1 MRFYEIYLRQCTYLL
16 PDAAQPMQLVVL
28 THSVAAIGTPEE
40 EEEEEQQ
47 QQQQQQT
54 QHVQRQGT
62 GKERNGQWQHV
73 KPAGKT
79 QGDIAGSCL
88 SALFVPLSAEAIAR

>member
-1 MRFYEIYLRQCTYLL
+1 MRYYEIYLRQFAYLL

-28 THSVAAIGTPEE
+28 THSVTAIGTPEE
-40 EEEEEQQ
+40 EEEE